1 VSDRPS
7 GRLERSPMSPP
18 NALLGDRAFA
28 EAQSGWLSL
37 PATGREPRSLF
48 VPGRIEVLGKHTD
61 YAGGATL
68 TCAVERG
75 VCAVYSPRRD
85 GVVRLLD
92 TSGHRRIEFPL
103 APDLAIKAGDWSN
116 YPMTVARRIARN
128 FDAPLAGLDLAFR
141 NTLPVSA
148 GMSSSSAL
156 MTAIFLAL
164 ADVNRLQDRPGYR
177 SHVQGLIDLATY
189 LGTVE
194 NGQAFG
200 ALAGDRGVGTFG
212 GSEDH
217 TAILCSEPGRIGHF
231 EFCPGRRLES
241 LPVPPGYV
249 FAIATSG
256 IVAQKTG
263 NARDRYNHASLLVA
277 EILRLWREGTGL
289 GHETLRA
296 AVHSDPD
303 AGRRLATIVRE
314 GRSQAF
320 TATDLERRLQH
331 FLLENDTLVPAASRA
346 LAAGDVE
353 GFGRTADASQRGAE
367 DLLQN
372 QVSETVALARMAR
385 GLGAAAASAFGAG
398 FGGSVWALV
407 KQSDAPS
414 FCEQWKAQY
423 QSVASRPVLA
433 RASFFVTAAGPPA
446 TSL

>member
-1 VSDRPS
+1 
-7 GRLERSPMSPP
+7 MSPP
-18 NALLGDRAFA
+18 NAVLGDRAFD
-28 EAQSGWLSL
+28 EARSGWLRL
-37 PATGREPRSLF
+37 GTAVRDARSLF

-75 VCAVYSPRRD
+75 VCAVYSPRQD
-85 GVVRLLD
+85 AVVRLLD
-92 TSGHRRIEFPL
+92 TSGHRRIEFPVDR
-103 APDLAIKAGDWSN
+103 DLAIKAGDWSN

-128 FDAPLAGLDLAFR
+128 FDPPLAGLDLAFR

-156 MTAIFLAL
+156 MTAMFLAV
-164 ADVNRLQDRPGYR
+164 ADVNRLQDRPAYR
-177 SHVQGLIDLATY
+177 SHVHGLTDLATY

-231 EFCPGRRLES
+231 EFCPGRRLDS
-241 LPVPPGYV
+241 LPVPAGYV
-249 FAIATSG
+249 FVIATSG

-263 NARDRYNHASLLVA
+263 NARDRYNRASLLVA

-289 GHETLRA
+289 AHETLRA
-296 AVHSDPD
+296 AVHSDPE
-303 AGRRLATIVRE
+303 AGRRLAAIIRE
-314 GRSQAF
+314 GSSQTF

-331 FLLENDTLVPAASRA
+331 FVLENETLVPAASRA
-346 LAAGDVE
+346 LAGGDFE
-353 GFGRTADASQRGAE
+353 SFGQIADASQRSAE

-372 QVSETVALARMAR
+372 QVSETVSLARMAR
-385 GLGAAAASAFGAG
+385 ELGAAAASAFGAG

-414 FCEQWKAQY
+414 FSERWQAQY
-423 QSVASRPVLA
+423 RTVASRSVVA
-433 RASFFVTAAGPPA
+433 RGSFFVTAAGPPA
-446 TSL
+446 TAF